1 MKSYPA
7 SCDFLVARPPT
18 YNESIENIRRTKN
31 NNITQIKYVYVY
43 PIQNKKTK
51 RKTCTLL

>member
-18 YNESIENIRRTKN
+18 YNESIENIRRVQN

-43 PIQNKKTK
+43 PIQKKKTK